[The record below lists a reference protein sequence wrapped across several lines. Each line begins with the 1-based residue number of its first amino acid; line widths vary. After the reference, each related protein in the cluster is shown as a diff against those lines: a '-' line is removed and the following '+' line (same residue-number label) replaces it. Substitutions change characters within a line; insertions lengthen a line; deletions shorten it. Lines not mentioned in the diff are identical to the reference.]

1 MVQKSAEVVQPRVSR
16 KRYVGE
22 VVYLY
27 AFDVAYE
34 MTREPVR
41 EVLGQPVQAMEL
53 DADKRTPR
61 HPFLFKPQMVRL
73 APVERQGPDGPVR
86 LERTVKMLPVGA
98 LSITV
103 RIPFEVNKVEELVG
117 YHDLQFEGTSL
128 HQEVRQ
134 LAEDIR
140 NELRPYY
147 VRPVEHLVDE
157 EAYTVFCL
165 EAPLTSS
172 EGIVI
177 SAESWLEAHRR
188 QVAALLTQEDDI
200 RYLSRQEADESTGRY
215 LSYYQNDV
223 VVVDWDAAL
232 LVDEKADFAE
242 TLYIMELANL
252 QLAEL
257 EAYDRLLDNA
267 LERSYRDLGRA
278 RWRGRAH
285 ILHELRELRID
296 LTRLSDE
303 LSNITK
309 FFGDWHLARIYEA
322 IASRFHLSDWHG
334 SIDEKL
340 KALDDLYQLLQ
351 QDRTNRAMLILEATI
366 VLLFILDLVLLFG
379 LRGP

>member
-1 MVQKSAEVVQPRVSR
+1 MAVMVQKSAEVVQPRVSR

-103 RIPFEVNKVEELVG
+103 RVPFEVNRVEELVG

-128 HQEVRQ
+128 NQEVRQ

-147 VRPVEHLVDE
+147 
-157 EAYTVFCL
+157 
-165 EAPLTSS
+165 
-172 EGIVI
+172 I
-177 SAESWLEAHRR
+177 
-188 QVAALLTQEDDI
+188 
-200 RYLSRQEADESTGRY
+200 
-215 LSYYQNDV
+215 
-223 VVVDWDAAL
+223 
-232 LVDEKADFAE
+232 
-242 TLYIMELANL
+242 
-252 QLAEL
+252 
-257 EAYDRLLDNA
+257 
-267 LERSYRDLGRA
+267 
-278 RWRGRAH
+278 
-285 ILHELRELRID
+285 
-296 LTRLSDE
+296 
-303 LSNITK
+303 
-309 FFGDWHLARIYEA
+309 
-322 IASRFHLSDWHG
+322 
-334 SIDEKL
+334 
-340 KALDDLYQLLQ
+340 
-351 QDRTNRAMLILEATI
+351 
-366 VLLFILDLVLLFG
+366 
-379 LRGP
+379 